1 MVYATTQTARPVRR
15 AGSALLGALVA
26 LLAMGAVWADE
37 RPGNARPAA
46 RTTAQLDSRYRMN
59 DHKLVVIEDF
69 ALKPPLVALEE
80 GQLVAWISYASAP
93 SEIVFSREVARSMIC
108 HSLVNFAIRDDQLR
122 SAPIHTGEFAS
133 FCELKPG
140 RYRYRVL
147 RPEPSEESAESAG
160 TLEGEILVGSPA
172 GT

>member
-1 MVYATTQTARPVRR
+1 MVVAPTRTAHPVYR
-15 AGSALLGALVA
+15 AGPA
-26 LLAMGAVWADE
+26 LLAALLALLAPGGVWADAPPE
-37 RPGNARPAA
+37 ASNAAA
-46 RTTAQLDSRYRMN
+46 RVTAQLDSRYRSN
-59 DHKLVVIEDF
+59 EHRLVVIEDH
-69 ALKPPLVALEE
+69 ALKPPLVELAE
-80 GQLVAWISYASAP
+80 GQLVAWISYASVP

-108 HSLVNFAIRDDQLR
+108 HSLVNFAIRDEQLR

-147 RPEPSEESAESAG
+147 RPEPSEEGAEAAG

>member
-1 MVYATTQTARPVRR
+1 MVYATAQPARHVRR
-15 AGSALLGALVA
+15 VGSALLGALVA

-37 RPGNARPAA
+37 RPEGVRPAVQ
-46 RTTAQLDSRYRMN
+46 TAQLDARYRMN
-59 DHKLVVIEDF
+59 DHKLVVIEDY

-80 GQLVAWISYASAP
+80 GQLVAWISYASVP

-108 HSLVNFAIRDDQLR
+108 HSLVNFSIRDDQLR
-122 SAPIHTGEFAS
+122 SSPIHTGEFAS

-147 RPEPSEESAESAG
+147 RPEPTEESPETAG

>member
-1 MVYATTQTARPVRR
+1 MVVAPARAARPVRR
-15 AGSALLGALVA
+15 IAPA
-26 LLAMGAVWADE
+26 LLAPLLALLAAAGVWADE
-37 RPGNARPAA
+37 RPGGPSAAA

-59 DHKLVVIEDF
+59 EHELVVIEDH
-69 ALKPPLVALEE
+69 ALKPPVVKLAE
-80 GQLVAWISYASAP
+80 GQLVAWISYASVP

-108 HSLVNFAIRDDQLR
+108 HSLVNFAIRDEQLR

-140 RYRYRVL
+140 RYRYRVV
-147 RPEPSEESAESAG
+147 RPKPSEESAESAG